1 MAIHLKRYRSED
13 IFLHE
18 FSHGVQEIALTT
30 GAIPSFNAR
39 LQNAYSYA
47 KSRGL
52 WANTYAMSTWKEY
65 FAEGVQSYFNVNA
78 YASPPDG
85 IHNKINTRD
94 KLRQYDPTLFGLV
107 KEVFPCQNLIQDR
120 CDRTGTVLV
129 YSIVCINQIAT
140 KTL

>member
-1 MAIHLKRYRSED
+1 
-13 IFLHE
+13 
-18 FSHGVQEIALTT
+18 
-30 GAIPSFNAR
+30 
-39 LQNAYSYA
+39 
-47 KSRGL
+47 
-52 WANTYAMSTWKEY
+52 MSTWKEY